1 VGDNDKETINGKYIA
16 ELLSKDWGFWYT
28 STTNLSKVLNLA
40 NEYIKLSEE
49 DGKLMKERVNKLVEM
64 IEKQP
69 KSMGWKMR
77 SRMGTKQKWYT
88 EVEEDRG
95 VIKIE

>member
-1 VGDNDKETINGKYIA
+1 VGDNDKEIINGKYIA

-28 STTNLSKVLNLA
+28 STTNLNKVLNLA
-40 NEYIKLSEE
+40 DEYVKLPE
-49 DGKLMKERVNKLVEM
+49 DESKLMKERVNKLIEM
-64 IEKQP
+64 IEKKP

-77 SRMGTKQKWYT
+77 SQIGTKQKWYS